1 MVHTLVW
8 QQGFEGLRLGMGAG
22 PHEVEVIVVD
32 ADFMEAMSVEKL
44 TDYLGICL
52 DHLEGQ
58 VVAGTCGIT

>member
-1 MVHTLVW
+1 
-8 QQGFEGLRLGMGAG
+8 MGSS
-22 PHEVEVIVVD
+22 PHEVEVIVVN

-58 VVAGTCGIT
+58 VVTGTCGIT